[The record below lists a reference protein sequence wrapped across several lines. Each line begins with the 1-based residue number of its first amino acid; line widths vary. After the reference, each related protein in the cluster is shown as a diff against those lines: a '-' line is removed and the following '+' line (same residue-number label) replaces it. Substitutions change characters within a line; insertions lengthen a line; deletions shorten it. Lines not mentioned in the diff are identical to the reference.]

1 MVVGHIVSQV
11 TNARHHHLPSPAC
24 PYVEHLL
31 LAGLR
36 GKYSLCDPE
45 LTSGVGMIPM
55 IIPAPASDHHLC
67 PAPVIL
73 VIIIVIKTILIK
85 NKQM

>member
-1 MVVGHIVSQV
+1 MVVGHIVSRV

-45 LTSGVGMIPM
+45 LTSGVGMIPL
-55 IIPAPASDHHLC
+55 IIPAHASDQHLC
-67 PAPVIL
+67 SAPLIL
-73 VIIIVIKTILIK
+73 VIIIIIIKTILTGL
-85 NKQM
+85 

>member
-45 LTSGVGMIPM
+45 LTSGGGDDTTDNPPTQRINT
-55 IIPAPASDHHLC
+55 S
-67 PAPVIL
+67 L
-73 VIIIVIKTILIK
+73 VIVTIALK
-85 NKQM
+85 HF

>member
-1 MVVGHIVSQV
+1 MVVGHIVSRV

-36 GKYSLCDPE
+36 GKYSLCDPQ
-45 LTSGVGMIPM
+45 LTSGVGMIPL
-55 IIPAPASDHHLC
+55 IIPPPHQITTSAQL
-67 PAPVIL
+67 L
-73 VIIIVIKTILIK
+73 VSLSSS
-85 NKQM
+85 